1 MVYLVLF
8 YINMYHL
15 NITVYNK
22 YILLYNIKIYIICI
36 IKIKN
41 KSLFLLVLHENS
53 D

>member
-22 YILLYNIKIYIICI
+22 YILLYNIKTYIICI
-36 IKIKN
+36 IKIK
-41 KSLFLLVLHENS
+41 KQLFLLVLHENS